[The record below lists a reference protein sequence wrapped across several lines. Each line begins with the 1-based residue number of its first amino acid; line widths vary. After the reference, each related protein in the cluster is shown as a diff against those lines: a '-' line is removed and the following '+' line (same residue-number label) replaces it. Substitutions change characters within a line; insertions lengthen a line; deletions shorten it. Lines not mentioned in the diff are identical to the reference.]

1 MKVVNPLSKRDGL
14 IASRAFTALF
24 KEISERGVEEYFDL
38 VRDHGVA
45 FIDSCIE
52 TSLINDHEAKTSKRD
67 VLLGILMAASRMM
80 EQSTSGQAR
89 HELQAQNEQ
98 SQFGMQLA
106 DSISDESVDLVA
118 VVDRLIN
125 LNCHYNTVLYGRR
138 ELNVHYTDSEGSSVR
153 DEKQTAESGELT

>member
-1 MKVVNPLSKRDGL
+1 
-14 IASRAFTALF
+14 
-24 KEISERGVEEYFDL
+24 
-38 VRDHGVA
+38 
-45 FIDSCIE
+45 
-52 TSLINDHEAKTSKRD
+52 
-67 VLLGILMAASRMM
+67 MM

-138 ELNVHYTDSEGSSVR
+138 ELNFHYIDSEGSSVR